1 MLNSFLYKGISSKF
15 AYMVITIAT
24 LNPFV
29 LNDGDAAESF
39 AMLDSFL
46 YKGIPSSC
54 IWS

>member
-1 MLNSFLYKGISSKF
+1 M
-15 AYMVITIAT
+15 TIAT

-46 YKGIPSSC
+46 YKGIPSLRA
-54 IWS
+54 WS